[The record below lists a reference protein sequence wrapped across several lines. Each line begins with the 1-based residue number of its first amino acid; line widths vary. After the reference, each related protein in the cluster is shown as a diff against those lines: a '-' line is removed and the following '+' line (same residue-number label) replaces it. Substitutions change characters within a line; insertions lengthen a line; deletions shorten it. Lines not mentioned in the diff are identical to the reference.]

1 MIFYCMYGRRCN
13 ASHCYH
19 VAERGT
25 PGHSAWLDYRC
36 SVCSCHTQPLRPVSC
51 TKPIMSTKS
60 ERRIYM
66 QISLAY
72 TVSWSR
78 RRCWAS
84 TSSPTGLPSPPPT
97 GVSAY
102 TAGLLCR
109 HCWAFIYLHRR
120 SPQLLTRLVFSSPL
134 IDYFVPISITFIV
147 TEGNIKKLSHH
158 YFILFI

>member
-1 MIFYCMYGRRCN
+1 MYGRRCN

-72 TVSWSR
+72 TVGWSR

-84 TSSPTGLPSPPPT
+84 TSSPTGLPSLPPT
-97 GVSAY
+97 GVTAC

-109 HCWAFIYLHRR
+109 RCWASTTSPPACLRR
-120 SPQLLTRLVFSSPL
+120 RRVVPPPTRLAYYAAAVGRL
-134 IDYFVPISITFIV
+134 
-147 TEGNIKKLSHH
+147 
-158 YFILFI
+158 